1 MPGHSAANGFQLEIE
16 AIRIT
21 AEPDCVGLHKGQR
34 RTTRR
39 YYRPV
44 TESDLLNP
52 WRLASPAI
60 PSPSKRHF
68 AKIRISRNEVFS
80 WQVGEI
86 FARSYNSRVLR
97 SVSELSEKKSMSVQV
112 VTQLLVDW
120 RNGNEAAFNQLMP
133 IVYDELR
140 RIAHRYLRREGSGH
154 SLQTADLVNEAYL
167 KLINQQDVD
176 WQNRAHFY
184 AVSANIMR
192 HLLVDHA
199 RTRQR
204 AKRGGQTILI
214 AFNDETTAQSTPNSA
229 KSIDLLALDQALNR
243 LAEFD
248 ERKSRIVELRYFGGL
263 SYEETAVVL
272 GVSEITIKR
281 DWLKARAWL
290 YRAMGGGSPDD
301 FPSMA
306 ES

>member
-1 MPGHSAANGFQLEIE
+1 
-16 AIRIT
+16 
-21 AEPDCVGLHKGQR
+21 
-34 RTTRR
+34 
-39 YYRPV
+39 
-44 TESDLLNP
+44 
-52 WRLASPAI
+52 
-60 PSPSKRHF
+60 
-68 AKIRISRNEVFS
+68 
-80 WQVGEI
+80 
-86 FARSYNSRVLR
+86 
-97 SVSELSEKKSMSVQV
+97 MSVQV

-120 RNGNEAAFNQLMP
+120 RSGNEAAFNQLMP

-140 RIAHRYLRREGSGH
+140 RIARRYLKREGSGH

-176 WQNRAHFY
+176 WQNRAHFF
-184 AVSANIMR
+184 AVAANIMR

-214 AFNDETTAQSTPNSA
+214 AFNDETTAKPSATPE
-229 KSIDLLALDQALNR
+229 KHIDLLALDQALDR

-248 ERKSRIVELRYFGGL
+248 PRKSRIVELRYFGGL
-263 SYEETAVVL
+263 SFEETAVVL

-290 YRAMGGGSPDD
+290 FRALGGGSPDD
-301 FPSMA
+301 FPRLA
-306 ES
+306 ESG

>member
-1 MPGHSAANGFQLEIE
+1 MSA
-16 AIRIT
+16 
-21 AEPDCVGLHKGQR
+21 
-34 RTTRR
+34 
-39 YYRPV
+39 
-44 TESDLLNP
+44 
-52 WRLASPAI
+52 
-60 PSPSKRHF
+60 
-68 AKIRISRNEVFS
+68 
-80 WQVGEI
+80 
-86 FARSYNSRVLR
+86 
-97 SVSELSEKKSMSVQV
+97 QV

-140 RIAHRYLRREGSGH
+140 RIARRYLRREGSGH

-167 KLINQQDVD
+167 KLINQQEVN
-176 WQNRAHFY
+176 WQNRAHFF
-184 AVSANIMR
+184 AIAANIMR

-214 AFNDETTAQSTPNSA
+214 AFNDEITAKPRTNPA
-229 KSIDLLALDQALNR
+229 KSIDLLALDQALDR

-290 YRAMGGGSPDD
+290 YRTMGGGSPDD

>member
-1 MPGHSAANGFQLEIE
+1 
-16 AIRIT
+16 
-21 AEPDCVGLHKGQR
+21 
-34 RTTRR
+34 
-39 YYRPV
+39 
-44 TESDLLNP
+44 
-52 WRLASPAI
+52 
-60 PSPSKRHF
+60 
-68 AKIRISRNEVFS
+68 
-80 WQVGEI
+80 
-86 FARSYNSRVLR
+86 
-97 SVSELSEKKSMSVQV
+97 MSVQA

-140 RIAHRYLRREGSGH
+140 RIARRYLKREGSGH

-176 WQNRAHFY
+176 WQNRAHFF
-184 AVSANIMR
+184 AVASNIMR

-204 AKRGGQTILI
+204 AKRGGQAIHI
-214 AFNDETTAQSTPNSA
+214 ALNDETTAKAATGSD
-229 KSIDLLALDQALNR
+229 KKIDLLALDQALNR

-248 ERKSRIVELRYFGGL
+248 ARKSRIVELRYFGGL
-263 SYEETAVVL
+263 SFEETALVL

-290 YRAMGGGSPDD
+290 FRALGGGQSDD

-306 ES
+306 ESG